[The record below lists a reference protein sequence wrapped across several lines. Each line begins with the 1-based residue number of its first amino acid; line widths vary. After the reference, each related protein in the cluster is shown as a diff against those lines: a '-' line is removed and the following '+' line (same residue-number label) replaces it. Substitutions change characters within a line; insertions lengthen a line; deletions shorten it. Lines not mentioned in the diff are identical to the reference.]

1 MAKAARRLGRGL
13 DALVGNSSE
22 LETAPPPREQ
32 KQPATAPSGER
43 SADAGE
49 GVAEHARGQP
59 GTAPIDSLRPNPLQ
73 PRSAVQQA
81 NLGPLVESIRQSG
94 ILQPIVCRQRP
105 GGLEIVA
112 GERRW
117 QAAKLAGLATVPI
130 AIRDATDEQ
139 MLEFALIENIQ
150 REDLNAIDRANGY
163 REFADRFGLSL
174 AEVAARLGE
183 DRTTVTNYVR
193 LLELA
198 PEIQQLVVAGSI
210 SMGHARSL
218 LGVPDSAEQ
227 TKLAKATSENQLSVR
242 ALEELVRRRKTNA
255 IKHLPN
261 SPSEAAPSIAP
272 NVADLQRRFERAIRT
287 KVTIRE
293 GRRKGTGRITIEYYS
308 YDDFDR
314 IAELLGVEQE

>member
-13 DALVGNSSE
+13 DALVGKGAD
-22 LETAPPPREQ
+22 LESAPPPPAERKRAAVGRDGDRPREVGLR
-32 KQPATAPSGER
+32 KDPASE
-43 SADAGE
+43 
-49 GVAEHARGQP
+49 QP
-59 GTAPIDSLRPNPLQ
+59 GSFPIESLRPNPLQ
-73 PRSAVQQA
+73 PRTAVQQA
-81 NLGPLVESIRQSG
+81 NLEPLVESIRQSG
-94 ILQPIVCRQRP
+94 ILQPIVCRERD

-117 QAAKLAGLATVPI
+117 QAAKLAGLDAVPV
-130 AIRDATDEQ
+130 AIREATDEQ

-163 REFADRFGLSL
+163 RDFGDRFGLSL

-198 PEIQQLVVAGSI
+198 PDIQQLVVAGSI

-218 LGVPDSAEQ
+218 LGVADRAEQ
-227 TKLAKATSENQLSVR
+227 ARLASATAENQLSVR
-242 ALEELVRRRKTNA
+242 ALEELVRRRKTDST
-255 IKHLPN
+255 KQDPN
-261 SPSEAAPSIAP
+261 STEKAAPRVAP
-272 NVADLQRRFERAIRT
+272 NIADLQRRFEQAVRT
-287 KVTIRE
+287 KVAIRE

-314 IAELLGVEQE
+314 IAELLGVETE